1 MAYSTLHIGIELE
14 CVRKYKQS
22 ALYYFGE
29 EYNEFKP
36 YFNYEGGQFSNPREW
51 IHDPN
56 GQLGPLNLEKLRTMF
71 VDFIDQYDAHIQ
83 ANAPAKQSIGT
94 VAQYID
100 DPNVQIS
107 IVTKADDPASLIPS
121 MQWLQSREIPFN
133 NVLCFSNVYPSE
145 HVFFDIFIYPS
156 TTEQPDFIEDMTG
169 VTVGF
174 DKQTS
179 FEGLSNAIEHIRNEK
194 NDMLNEPTNDKRPES
209 PEDVTISLNTDNKQP
224 EENANEDDVVFEET
238 TEEYTSSNQTETTD
252 DDEDSPENEE

>member
-1 MAYSTLHIGIELE
+1 MTHSTLHIGIELE
-14 CVRKYKQS
+14 CIRKYKQS

-71 VDFIDQYDAHIQ
+71 VDFIGQHNAHIQ
-83 ANAPAKQSIGT
+83 ANAPAKQSIDIVT
-94 VAQYID
+94 QYVD
-100 DPNVQIS
+100 DPGVQIS

-121 MQWLQSREIPFN
+121 MQWLQSRNIPFN

-145 HVFFDIFIYPS
+145 HIFFDIFIYPS

-169 VTVGF
+169 VTIGF

-179 FEGLSNAIEHIRNEK
+179 FEGLSNAIRHIRNEK
-194 NDMLNEPTNDKRPES
+194 NDMSDKSINDKRPES
-209 PEDVTISLNTDNKQP
+209 PKDVTISLNADKQP
-224 EENANEDDVVFEET
+224 EENANEDDVVFGET
-238 TEEYTSSNQTETTD
+238 TEEYTGSNQTETTE
-252 DDEDSPENEE
+252 DEKDSPKDEK